1 MEMLHY
7 KLPMTDR
14 AMALRLQM
22 RLNYLG
28 HTALV
33 SRDNTLYIEA
43 HKEIRGN
50 GLIQLSKETFE
61 AELWD
66 NFELEVGQ
74 EEA

>member
-14 AMALRLQM
+14 AMALQFQM
-22 RLNYLG
+22 RLHSLG
-28 HTALV
+28 HIALV
-33 SRDNTLYIEA
+33 TPDNNLYIEA

-50 GLIQLSKETFE
+50 GLIQLTKETFE

-66 NFELEVGQ
+66 HFELEVGQ